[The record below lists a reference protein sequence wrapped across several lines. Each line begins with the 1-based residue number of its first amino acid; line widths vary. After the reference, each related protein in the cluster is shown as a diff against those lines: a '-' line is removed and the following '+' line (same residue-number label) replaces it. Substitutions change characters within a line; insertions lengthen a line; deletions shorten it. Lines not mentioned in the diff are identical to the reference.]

1 PIRDNGCSLKAF
13 RRNLLHRLHLYADLH
28 RFIPAVAAATAG
40 ARITELPVRHHPRR
54 YGRSKYGLS
63 RTVKVLLDLLTI
75 RMIQRV
81 RERPLQLFGAGALG
95 ACVCGAVF
103 AAFAAIAYTGF
114 GPDKAYSIVFPGVS
128 LL

>member
-1 PIRDNGCSLKAF
+1 LVAGYRERRQDKFLTRKVPSWLANRLIRRVTGVPIRDNGCSLKAF

-63 RTVKVLLDLLTI
+63 RT
-75 RMIQRV
+75 
-81 RERPLQLFGAGALG
+81 
-95 ACVCGAVF
+95 
-103 AAFAAIAYTGF
+103 
-114 GPDKAYSIVFPGVS
+114 
-128 LL
+128 